1 MRTMYPAS
9 FEYHRPSSMDELF
22 DLMNTLDGDFK
33 ILAGGQSLVPLM
45 KLRLFETPALIDI
58 TRIDQLK
65 FVRFER
71 VEDKTLRIEGPIL
84 RIGALATHQEIS
96 ESQIIKDKVPILAK
110 AAKNI
115 GDTQIRTLGTIGG
128 SICHADPAGD
138 YFPALLV
145 SNATVVLN
153 SRNHG
158 RRVLPIDNFVT
169 GPLATAIENSE
180 VLEEIRVSPYC
191 GSCMLEKFARRKSD
205 FALANIAM
213 ILGRDEN
220 PSEHTA
226 SDLRVALGPLETGAR
241 RLLELEEAIRV
252 MDSYSED
259 IANTAIENS
268 LREGC
273 VDFPSDL
280 HGSSLYRRE
289 VAKGMVKRMLKTL
302 YGTDT
307 DVH

>member
-1 MRTMYPAS
+1 MYPSS
-9 FEYHRPSSMDELF
+9 FEYHRPSSMNDLF
-22 DLMNTLDGDFK
+22 DLMDTLDGGFK

-45 KLRLFETPALIDI
+45 KLRVFETTALIDI
-58 TRIDQLK
+58 TRIDELK
-65 FVRFER
+65 FIRFEQ
-71 VEDKTLRIEGPIL
+71 VEDRSLRIEGPML
-84 RIGALATHQEIS
+84 RIGALVTHQEIS
-96 ESQIIKDKVPILAK
+96 ESPIIKDKVPILAT

-145 SNATVVLN
+145 LNATVVLN

-158 RRVLPIDNFVT
+158 RRVLAINNFIT
-169 GPLATAIENSE
+169 GPLATAMKDSE
-180 VLEEIRVSPYC
+180 VLEEIRVSPYR
-191 GSCMLEKFARRKSD
+191 GTFILEKFARRKSD

-220 PSEHTA
+220 PSNHTA

-241 RLLELEEAIRV
+241 RLLELEETIRGI
-252 MDSYSED
+252 DHYSDD
-259 IANTAIENS
+259 IVNAAIENS
-268 LREGC
+268 LGEGC

-289 VAKGMVKRMLKTL
+289 VSKGMVKRMLKTL
-302 YGTDT
+302 YRKYSD
-307 DVH
+307 DH